1 MPLRPRHRLAVQE
14 RQDGDRCVLTPD
26 GELDL
31 FTVPELTRAL
41 RTCERRARTLVLDL
55 SKLSFLDS
63 AGLGL
68 LLAQHRRA
76 QKGGT
81 LFCVANPRGEVRRVL
96 EVSGVQRVLSITPV

>member
-1 MPLRPRHRLAVQE
+1 MPLRTRHHLAVEE
-14 RQDGDRCVLTPD
+14 RQDGDRCVLMPA

-31 FTVPELTRAL
+31 FTVPDLTRAL

-55 SKLSFLDS
+55 SRVRFLDS
-63 AGLGL
+63 AGIGL

-81 LFCVANPRGEVRRVL
+81 SFSITNPHGEVRRVL
-96 EVSGVQRVLSITPV
+96 EISGVERVLSIA